1 MAWDFWLIFFILGV
15 LIPWRGRAR
24 LKRLL
29 AQPAVSTK
37 DKMSLYGS
45 TIALQWVFVGVVA
58 WRTSIRGL
66 TIAELGLARHLSA
79 ELLVGGL
86 SGAIFLGTLQWL
98 NLRRIGRMTGAIP
111 DFTRQLAAR
120 VLPASPIEFAPY
132 FALAVTAGICEE
144 FLYRGF
150 AMATLS
156 RVGIKPW
163 GVVVISSI
171 LFGLAH
177 MYQGRNGVFGT
188 TLMGL
193 VFGAARLGL
202 QSLVPVAVWHSAI
215 DIVAGIAG
223 PRYLFRVQEN
233 SISL

>member
-37 DKMSLYGS
+37 DKMILYGS
-45 TIALQWVFVGVVA
+45 TIALQWVFVVVVA

-79 ELLVGGL
+79 ELLVCGL

-98 NLRRIGRMTGAIP
+98 NLRRIGRMTGATP

-177 MYQGRNGVFGT
+177 IYQGRNGVFGT